1 MATKITVAQYE
12 ETVLSDNEKP
22 RSYFREFTERT
33 FLHGIKSVTDPGY
46 WVLRRLFWVVLILL
60 MTGFLVG
67 QLVLSV
73 LKYRSFPS
81 TVNVD
86 IVHHEKMSL
95 PDVTICNNNYAG
107 KAFMDTQPADIKAL
121 LLEEEMSSYNA
132 HELSQDYWSFSRQ
145 IMDPLDKFVSRCAIG
160 STDIDCKDHIEIS
173 PTWIGN
179 CYTLSTAN
187 YSLDP
192 YPLSAMG
199 GLSFEVSVNESDHH
213 HGVVLVSPGIGIK
226 LMFHDHGE
234 TPDENWA
241 VNVQPDLDVH
251 IAVTKFQDIHLG
263 TPYSSE
269 DCQGADDM
277 PTSFTISDVYTKKRC
292 QMQCY
297 SDFLRKNYNCT
308 FPKGMNGF
316 YGCSVVV
323 VLGAYHDGI
332 AYATGPECKCLRP
345 CTKTIYTT
353 QMSALAYP
361 ASVQNPLSSMDQS
374 QTKAQQSQIKKIR
387 VTVFYPT
394 FDMIVMTQEASYM
407 FVSFLADVGGQM
419 GLFLGASLL
428 TVTEFLEFF
437 TMSVFRKLRDS
448 GKNA

>member
-1 MATKITVAQYE
+1 MATKITVASYGE
-12 ETVLSDNEKP
+12 AALSSNEKP
-22 RSYFREFTERT
+22 INHFREFTEGT
-33 FLHGIKSVTDPGY
+33 SLHGIKNVTDPGY
-46 WVLRRLFWVVLILL
+46 RVWRRLFWVVLILL

-86 IVHHEKMSL
+86 IVHHEKLSL

-107 KAFMDTQPADIKAL
+107 KAFLDTQSAVIKAL
-121 LLEEEMSSYNA
+121 LLPTEMISYDA
-132 HELSQDYWSFSRQ
+132 QELSQSYWSFSRQ
-145 IMDPLDKFVSRCAIG
+145 IMDPLDKFISRCAIA
-160 STDIDCKDHIEIS
+160 STDIACKDHIEIS
-173 PTWIGN
+173 PTWLGN
-179 CYTLSTAN
+179 CYTLSTVN

-192 YPLSAMG
+192 YTLSAMG
-199 GLSFEVSVNESDHH
+199 GLSFEVSVNESDH
-213 HGVVLVSPGIGIK
+213 GAILVSPGIGIK
-226 LMFHDHGE
+226 LMFHGHGE

-251 IAVTKFQDIHLG
+251 IAVTKLQDIRLG

-269 DCQGADDM
+269 DCQGANDM
-277 PTSFTISDVYTKKRC
+277 PTSYTISDVYTKKGC

-297 SDFLRKNYNCT
+297 SDFLHKNHNCT
-308 FPKGMNGF
+308 FPKGINGF
-316 YGCSVVV
+316 RSCSLIEVWT
-323 VLGAYHDGI
+323 AYDDGI

-345 CTKTIYTT
+345 CTETIYTT

-361 ASVQNPLSSMDQS
+361 ASIQHPLSSMDQS
-374 QTKAQQSQIKKIR
+374 QNKTQRPQIKKIR

-394 FDMIVMTQEASYM
+394 FDMFVITQEASYKLD
-407 FVSFLADVGGQM
+407 SFLADVGGQM

-428 TVTEFLEFF
+428 TVTEFLEFL
-437 TMSVFRKLRDS
+437 TMSVLRKLRR
-448 GKNA
+448 